1 MVSIVRKSKY
11 GLIFKSDWKYEFE
24 SIKKSLKIRRLKIL
38 YGILI
43 LVFIFALAT
52 VIYIYALSLH
62 EKSLTVFWILYFVAL
77 FLLYFILQLK
87 PKTYETS
94 LRGLKIDGS
103 WIHNN
108 RRSYLSLSVSLG
120 NRFAKR
126 F

>member
-62 EKSLTVFWILYFVAL
+62 EKSLSVIGLPRDFEKVVKEFVPML
-77 FLLYFILQLK
+77 
-87 PKTYETS
+87 T
-94 LRGLKIDGS
+94 
-103 WIHNN
+103 
-108 RRSYLSLSVSLG
+108 
-120 NRFAKR
+120 
-126 F
+126 